1 MFALVGKDGVFW
13 GRQVSG
19 GGAKVRMPRAAW
31 VDDDADDNDDDM
43 TSIDAAAALRRTS
56 RRTTHH
62 LASPTH
68 SLTLPRRPLA
78 LALTWSRPCTPA
90 LSFSLYTRTTSLGT
104 RPASASASTRLYK
117 AQD

>member
-43 TSIDAAAALRRTS
+43 TSIDAAAALRRSS

-68 SLTLPRRPLA
+68 SLTRSHSPSQTSGSRSHLVSSMHSSALLLSIHSNNLA
-78 LALTWSRPCTPA
+78 RH
-90 LSFSLYTRTTSLGT
+90 
-104 RPASASASTRLYK
+104 STGVGVD
-117 AQD
+117 AAV